1 MSNGLYQQS
10 DIVFDGKKFI
20 TTDGLYHAQSDTLGL
35 WTWQKTIG
43 SRLKV
48 PAYENY
54 MDGAF
59 FSHQEALE
67 KINEYLMSQI

>member
-10 DIVFDGKKFI
+10 DIVFDGGMFK
-20 TTDGLYHAQSDTLGL
+20 TTDGLYYAQSDGLGL
-35 WTWQKTIG
+35 WTWQKTTK

-48 PAYENY
+48 PAYGNY

-59 FSHQEALE
+59 FSHQEALS
-67 KINEYLMSQI
+67 KNNEYLISQI